1 MSRRFLISN
10 HVERVMRG
18 FIKYVIFIS
27 SLSVGVLSA
36 EESKEPSTDIERFQA
51 TTGDV
56 IIKGMEEIGTTI
68 RGKYKGKLTVE
79 AREFI
84 KVSAG
89 DKSFGI
95 VVEVKE
101 TSGSYPKTGR
111 SFVDYDELD
120 SLVDG
125 IDYISNIDETASS
138 LSSIEATY
146 STNGGVEVSAFTS
159 RGKLAYAITAG
170 TYPSL
175 NIYLNSAMDLTTFKD
190 SVIAAKVRI
199 DSIK

>member
-1 MSRRFLISN
+1 MKAI
-10 HVERVMRG
+10 
-18 FIKYVIFIS
+18 IKYVIFIS
-27 SLSVGVLSA
+27 SLSVVVLSA

-51 TTGDV
+51 ATGDV
-56 IIKGMEEIGTTI
+56 IIKGYEKAGTSM
-68 RGKYKGKLTVE
+68 RGKFKRNLTVE

-84 KVSAG
+84 RVSAG

-95 VVEVKE
+95 VVEVRE

-120 SLVDG
+120 SLVEG
-125 IDYISNIDETASS
+125 VNYISNIDETASS

-146 STNGGVEVSAFTS
+146 ITNGGVEISAFTS
-159 RGKLAYAITAG
+159 GGKLAYAISAG
-170 TYPSL
+170 KYPSVTIFL
-175 NIYLNSAMDLTTFKD
+175 YSAMDLTTFKD
-190 SVIAAKVRI
+190 SVIAAQERI

>member
-1 MSRRFLISN
+1 MKT
-10 HVERVMRG
+10 M
-18 FIKYVIFIS
+18 IKYFIFIS

-51 TTGDV
+51 ATGDV
-56 IIKGMEEIGTTI
+56 IIKGFEKTGTSI
-68 RGKYKGKLTVE
+68 RGKYKSNLTVE

-84 KVSAG
+84 RVSAG

-101 TSGSYPKTGR
+101 TLGNYPKTGK

-120 SLVDG
+120 SLVEG
-125 IDYISNIDETASS
+125 VNYISNIDKTASS
-138 LSSIEATY
+138 LSGIEATY
-146 STNGGVEVSAFTS
+146 ITNGGVEISAFTS
-159 RGKLAYAITAG
+159 GGELAYAISAG
-170 TYPSL
+170 KYPSVT
-175 NIYLNSAMDLTTFKD
+175 IFLNSAMDLTTFKD
-190 SVIAAKVRI
+190 LVIAAQVRI

>member
-1 MSRRFLISN
+1 MKT
-10 HVERVMRG
+10 M
-18 FIKYVIFIS
+18 IKYVIFIS

-51 TTGDV
+51 ATGDV
-56 IIKGMEEIGTTI
+56 IIKGFEKTGTSM
-68 RGKYKGKLTVE
+68 RGKYKRTLTVE

-84 KVSAG
+84 RVSAG

-101 TSGSYPKTGR
+101 TSGNYPKTGR
-111 SFVDYDELD
+111 SFVDYEELD
-120 SLVDG
+120 SLVEG
-125 IDYISNIDETASS
+125 VNYISNIDETASS
-138 LSSIEATY
+138 LSSIE
-146 STNGGVEVSAFTS
+146 GVEVSAFTS
-159 RGKLAYAITAG
+159 SGKLAYAISAG
-170 TYPSL
+170 KYTSV

-190 SVIAAKVRI
+190 LVIAAQVRL